1 MSVESY
7 VFIFLVIA
15 VIISVLSK
23 KIDWVGGLV
32 GGSIAYLLHAAL
44 GWLGIFLIGGFFV
57 LGTVASQWKIHRKA
71 RWGVAEHRNIRR
83 GWRNVVGNAGVAA
96 ALALLTLSETIS
108 AALGSLLIA
117 ASFAAA
123 LSDTWSSELG
133 NVYGTRFYEVL
144 TGRPGERGRD
154 GVVSREGSLAGVA
167 GSVLVALL
175 HGLFR
180 EWGSAV
186 VIISVA
192 GLLGNLTDSLL
203 GATLERSGRIGN
215 HAVNFLATLAAAL
228 VAWGL
233 LLGEKLLH
241 E

>member
-1 MSVESY
+1 MTAGPY
-7 VFIFLVIA
+7 VLAFLAIA
-15 VIISVLSK
+15 VVISVSSK
-23 KIDWVGGLV
+23 KIDLAGGLV
-32 GGSIAYLLHAAL
+32 GGSFAYLLYAAL

-57 LGTVASQWKIHRKA
+57 LGTAASRWKIHRKA
-71 RWGVAEHRNIRR
+71 QWGVAEKRNVQR
-83 GWRNVVGNAGVAA
+83 GWRNVVGNAGAAA
-96 ALALLTLSETIS
+96 ALALLVLSRLGSVE
-108 AALGSLLIA
+108 LGSLLVA

-175 HGLFR
+175 YGLFR
-180 EWGSAV
+180 GWGSAV

-192 GLLGNLTDSLL
+192 GLLGNLVDSLL

-215 HAVNFLATLAAAL
+215 HAVNLLATLAAAL
-228 VAWGL
+228 LALGL
-233 LLGEKLLH
+233 FLGEKLLH